1 MTEPS
6 RGAADRIRLIGIVA
20 RGHHGVFAH
29 EKRDGQEFV
38 VDVEL
43 GLDLSVAGGSDD
55 LVATVDYGE
64 IAQAVVARIGG
75 PAFDLIE
82 RLAEVIAQDV
92 LAHDRVDEVTVTVHK
107 PQAPI
112 EADFGDVAVVITR
125 RRPSVPV
132 VIALGGNLGEVGVVL
147 DEVTMTLAEGVL
159 TDVTS
164 SGRFATEPVG
174 GPDQPDYENR
184 VLVARTRL
192 SASSL
197 LARLH
202 AIEADHGRER
212 AVRWG
217 ARTLD
222 LDLISYG
229 SAGSDNEVTAQRSE
243 LTLPHPRAHERAFVL
258 VPWLDADAAARL
270 RVGSKVVPVSD
281 LVDRADTS
289 GVRRIEEDE

>member
-1 MTEPS
+1 MTQH
-6 RGAADRIRLIGIVA
+6 GAAPDRIRLTGLVA

-38 VDVEL
+38 VDLEL
-43 GLDLSVAGGSDD
+43 GLDLSVAGASDD
-55 LVATVDYGE
+55 LAATVDYGAL
-64 IAQAVVARIGG
+64 AQAVVARISG

-82 RLAEVIAQDV
+82 RLAEVVAQDA

-112 EADFGDVAVVITR
+112 EAEFGDVAVVVHR
-125 RRPSVPV
+125 SRASVPV

-164 SGRFATEPVG
+164 SGRYVTDPVG

-197 LARLH
+197 LRRLH
-202 AIEADHGRER
+202 GIEADHGRER

-229 SAGSDNEVTAQRSE
+229 SPGGDDEVVSERPE
-243 LTLPHPRAHERAFVL
+243 LTLPHPRAGERAFVL
-258 VPWLDADAAARL
+258 VPWLDADPAARL
-270 RVGSKVVPVSD
+270 RVGSQVVAVAD
-281 LVDRADTS
+281 LLDQVDTS
-289 GVRRIEEDE
+289 GVQRIEDDT

>member
-1 MTEPS
+1 MTQH
-6 RGAADRIRLIGIVA
+6 GAAPDRIRLTGLVA

-38 VDVEL
+38 VDLEL
-43 GLDLSVAGGSDD
+43 GLDLSVAGASDD
-55 LVATVDYGE
+55 LAATVDYGALAE
-64 IAQAVVARIGG
+64 AVVARISG

-82 RLAEVIAQDV
+82 RLAEVVAQDA

-112 EADFGDVAVVITR
+112 EAEFGDVAVVVHR
-125 RRPSVPV
+125 SRASVPV

-164 SGRFATEPVG
+164 SGRYVTDPVG

-197 LARLH
+197 LRRLH
-202 AIEADHGRER
+202 GIEADHGRER

-229 SAGSDNEVTAQRSE
+229 SPGGDDEVVSERPE
-243 LTLPHPRAHERAFVL
+243 LTLPHPRAGERAFVL
-258 VPWLDADAAARL
+258 VPWLDADPAARL
-270 RVGSKVVPVSD
+270 RVGSQVVAVAD
-281 LVDRADTS
+281 LLDQVDTS
-289 GVRRIEEDE
+289 GVQRIEYDT

>member
-1 MTEPS
+1 MTQH
-6 RGAADRIRLIGIVA
+6 GAAPDRIRLTGLVA

-38 VDVEL
+38 VDLEL
-43 GLDLSVAGGSDD
+43 GLDLSVAGASDH
-55 LVATVDYGE
+55 LAATVDYGALAE
-64 IAQAVVARIGG
+64 AVVARISG

-82 RLAEVIAQDV
+82 RLAEVVAQDA

-112 EADFGDVAVVITR
+112 EAEFGDVAVVVHR
-125 RRPSVPV
+125 SRASVPV

-164 SGRFATEPVG
+164 SGRYVTDPVG

-197 LARLH
+197 LRRLH
-202 AIEADHGRER
+202 GIEADHGRER

-229 SAGSDNEVTAQRSE
+229 SPGGDDEVVSERPE
-243 LTLPHPRAHERAFVL
+243 LTLPHPRAGERAFVL
-258 VPWLDADAAARL
+258 VPWLDADPAARL
-270 RVGSKVVPVSD
+270 RVGSQVVAVAD
-281 LVDRADTS
+281 LLDQVDTS
-289 GVRRIEEDE
+289 GVQRIEYDT

>member
-1 MTEPS
+1 MTEH
-6 RGAADRIRLIGIVA
+6 GATTDRIRLTGMVA

-38 VDVEL
+38 VDLEL
-43 GLDLSVAGGSDD
+43 RLDLSVAGASDD
-55 LVATVDYGE
+55 LAATVDYGAL
-64 IAQAVVARIGG
+64 AQAVVARIGG
-75 PAFDLIE
+75 PSFDLIE
-82 RLAEVIAQDV
+82 RLAEVIAQDA
-92 LAHDRVDEVTVTVHK
+92 LAHDRVDEAIVTVHK

-112 EADFGDVAVVITR
+112 EAEFGDVAVVVHR
-125 RRPSVPV
+125 RRASAPV

-159 TDVTS
+159 TDVNS
-164 SGRFATEPVG
+164 SGRYVTDPVG

-192 SASSL
+192 SAASL
-197 LARLH
+197 LRRLH
-202 AIEADHGRER
+202 VIEADHGRER
-212 AVRWG
+212 VVRWG

-229 SAGSDNEVTAQRSE
+229 SPGRADEVTSDRPE
-243 LTLPHPRAHERAFVL
+243 LTLPHPRAAQRAFVL
-258 VPWLDADAAARL
+258 VPWLDADHDAHL
-270 RVGSKVVPVSD
+270 RVGRQVVPVAD
-281 LVDRADTS
+281 LLDQVDIS

>member
-43 GLDLSVAGGSDD
+43 TLDLSAAGGSDD
-55 LVATVDYGE
+55 LRATVDYGE
-64 IAQAVVARIGG
+64 IAHAVVARIGG

-82 RLAEVIAQDV
+82 RLAEAIAQDV
-92 LAHDRVDEVTVTVHK
+92 LGHDRVDEVTVTVHK

-202 AIEADHGRER
+202 TIEADHGRER

-229 SAGSDNEVTAQRSE
+229 SAGSDNEVTSQRSE

-270 RVGSKVVPVSD
+270 RVGSKVVPVAD